1 MAHQP
6 FNLKNV
12 LLWAAIALGGFTFQA
27 CSNDDDYSTVDG
39 QNPTISLT
47 SDLIHAEP
55 GRTFNITGKISDAD
69 GIKSIR
75 LKNEGMLLDKTINL
89 LDIYKDSLLHEYNLD
104 YAYTPA
110 DDWTD
115 NSSFPLEVTVE
126 DVVGKVSTANI
137 TIKGDGDFTFPVFT
151 VAPSNKVNVMKED
164 PIFLLNVAVSDN
176 KSLKKLVIDIPGI
189 NKHDEVTLSGTE
201 YEYSE
206 EYTFPSE
213 DADYEMSI
221 KVYDSMDNMTEQKST
236 IIVSDLVDFEKMYLA
251 DVNSAAELTSDVY
264 GVPMLV
270 DHVGEFQYRARYYNQ
285 KPGTGI
291 RFIPQK
297 TDFGPLCFGVDEK
310 TGLLTR
316 KASDAKPIILEK
328 VGYYEINF
336 NIITGE
342 YKVEEYT
349 PTTKKMTLNGS
360 TTIDFNDG
368 SGAQPAQICLAG
380 KGYLPE
386 GAGEWTTNQ
395 NSGAFILNQDENNPY
410 RLYREMNLKAGDEIE
425 FTISQTHWWGWWPEP
440 YWRFDGSD
448 ENEANKLNGG
458 DNMKAVKV
466 PATGKYLFEFD
477 YALLRSRIIPIK

>member
-27 CSNDDDYSTVDG
+27 CSNDDDYPTVDG

-297 TDFGPLCFGVDEK
+297 TDFVPLCFGVDEK

-395 NSGAFILNQDENNPY
+395 NARAFILNHDENNPY
-410 RLYREMNLKAGDEIE
+410 RLYREMNLKAGDEI
-425 FTISQTHWWGWWPEP
+425 
-440 YWRFDGSD
+440 
-448 ENEANKLNGG
+448 
-458 DNMKAVKV
+458 
-466 PATGKYLFEFD
+466 
-477 YALLRSRIIPIK
+477 

>member
-27 CSNDDDYSTVDG
+27 CSNDDDYPTVDG

-75 LKNEGMLLDKTINL
+75 LKNEGMFLDKTINL

-176 KSLKKLVIDIPGI
+176 KSLKKLIIDIPGI

-201 YEYSE
+201 YEYS
-206 EYTFPSE
+206 
-213 DADYEMSI
+213 
-221 KVYDSMDNMTEQKST
+221 
-236 IIVSDLVDFEKMYLA
+236 
-251 DVNSAAELTSDVY
+251 
-264 GVPMLV
+264 
-270 DHVGEFQYRARYYNQ
+270 
-285 KPGTGI
+285 
-291 RFIPQK
+291 
-297 TDFGPLCFGVDEK
+297 
-310 TGLLTR
+310 
-316 KASDAKPIILEK
+316 
-328 VGYYEINF
+328 
-336 NIITGE
+336 
-342 YKVEEYT
+342 EEYT

-395 NSGAFILNQDENNPY
+395 NAGAFILNQDENNPY

-458 DNMKAVKV
+458 DNMKAVRV

>member
-1 MAHQP
+1 
-6 FNLKNV
+6 
-12 LLWAAIALGGFTFQA
+12 
-27 CSNDDDYSTVDG
+27 
-39 QNPTISLT
+39 
-47 SDLIHAEP
+47 
-55 GRTFNITGKISDAD
+55 
-69 GIKSIR
+69 
-75 LKNEGMLLDKTINL
+75 
-89 LDIYKDSLLHEYNLD
+89 
-104 YAYTPA
+104 
-110 DDWTD
+110 
-115 NSSFPLEVTVE
+115 
-126 DVVGKVSTANI
+126 
-137 TIKGDGDFTFPVFT
+137 
-151 VAPSNKVNVMKED
+151 MKED

-297 TDFGPLCFGVDEK
+297 TDFVPLCFGVDEK

-395 NSGAFILNQDENNPY
+395 NAGAFILNQDENNPY

-458 DNMKAVKV
+458 DNMKAVRV

>member
-1 MAHQP
+1 MANQP
-6 FNLKNV
+6 FNLKNA

-27 CSNDDDYSTVDG
+27 CSSDDDYPTVDG

-164 PIFLLNVAVSDN
+164 PTLLLNVAVSDN

-206 EYTFPSE
+206 EYTFPSD

-221 KVYDSMDNMTEQKST
+221 KVYDGMDNMTEQKST

-251 DVNSAAELTSDVY
+251 DVNSPAELTSDVY
-264 GVPMLV
+264 GVPMLI
-270 DHVGEFQYRARYYNQ
+270 DHV
-285 KPGTGI
+285 
-291 RFIPQK
+291 
-297 TDFGPLCFGVDEK
+297 
-310 TGLLTR
+310 
-316 KASDAKPIILEK
+316 
-328 VGYYEINF
+328 
-336 NIITGE
+336 GE

-360 TTIDFNDG
+360 TTVDFNDG

-386 GAGEWTTNQ
+386 GGGEWTTNQ
-395 NSGAFILNQDENNPY
+395 NAGAFILNQDENNPY

-440 YWRFDGSD
+440 FWRFDGSD

-458 DNMKAVKV
+458 DNMKKVKV